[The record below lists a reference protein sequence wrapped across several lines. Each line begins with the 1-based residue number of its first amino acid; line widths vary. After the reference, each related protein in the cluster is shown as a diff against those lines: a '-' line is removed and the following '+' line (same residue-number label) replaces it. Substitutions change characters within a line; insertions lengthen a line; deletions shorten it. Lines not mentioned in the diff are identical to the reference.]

1 MLMNIEMTI
10 IPNIILNYLKK
21 NIRSN
26 EEKSYLR
33 ILKT

>member
-1 MLMNIEMTI
+1 MNY

-33 ILKT
+33 NLKTYLLG